1 MPIGGNGGW
10 DDLFRGTTH
19 SFLDRTGKPV
29 RLSTQVQ
36 TGTDPDYGDPIVETR
51 HTETVAEIIYR
62 GTPQFSRR
70 YEGVS
75 QEIDAVA
82 WIKDDVEI
90 EIGTVAEPNTTRDAS
105 RLRVLTE
112 TDGGQLLTVYRR
124 VDERNGKI
132 RLHCVNRNE

>member
-1 MPIGGNGGW
+1 MTNHFGEW
-10 DDLFRGTTH
+10 DDLFRETAH
-19 SFLDRTGKPV
+19 DFLETTGKPV
-29 RLSTQVQ
+29 RLSTRVEI
-36 TGTDPDYGDPIVETR
+36 GTDPDYGDPIVETH
-51 HTETVAEIIYR
+51 HTDTVAEVIYR

-75 QEIDAVA
+75 QEITAVA

-90 EIGTVAEPNTTRDAS
+90 DIGTVAEPNPTREAS

-112 TDGGQLLTVYRR
+112 KDGGQLLTVYRR